1 MKSALIPR
9 ISCLSISS
17 FAIIICCFK
26 KLSGIL
32 IKNEE
37 IGATMRT
44 LSDPTCS
51 PSTIM
56 SIRVLSERLSPSYT
70 VKNDQKP
77 EISKRFCLLSDSRW
91 TEWRHN
97 DVTRSLP
104 WLASQPVSGVQSICR
119 DVYGLVVIQT
129 WSPVPPSSPR
139 GLTPG
144 HYGMGMRF
152 CTSLLLE
159 WLSWPP

>member
-1 MKSALIPR
+1 MQSGLSQSNE
-9 ISCLSISS
+9 ISPDTTNFLSFNS
-17 FAIIICCFK
+17 FAIIIFCFR
-26 KLSGIL
+26 KLLGIL

-77 EISKRFCLLSDSRW
+77 EISKRFCLLSDSLGYS
-91 TEWRHN
+91 
-97 DVTRSLP
+97 DVIMTSLTLCRGS
-104 WLASQPVSGVQSICR
+104 LASQSAA
-119 DVYGLVVIQT
+119 
-129 WSPVPPSSPR
+129 SSLFVEMSMVLSLACKTVNIGAQNKHNIHPN
-139 GLTPG
+139 LMPNLKPG
-144 HYGMGMRF
+144 
-152 CTSLLLE
+152 
-159 WLSWPP
+159 